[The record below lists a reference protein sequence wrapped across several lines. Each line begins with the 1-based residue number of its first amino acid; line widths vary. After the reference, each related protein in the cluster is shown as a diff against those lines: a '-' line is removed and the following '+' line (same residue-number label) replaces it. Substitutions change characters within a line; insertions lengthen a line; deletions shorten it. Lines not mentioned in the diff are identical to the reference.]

1 MKIGILQA
9 DSVLAQF
16 QEAHGSYPGMIEDV
30 LGRAAKSLGVSVS
43 FSTYDV
49 EHGQFPAHTDD
60 CSGYVITGSKM
71 SVYDDAP
78 WIQDLGAYVRK
89 LDEAKARTVGL
100 CFGHQ
105 LIAEFLGGKT
115 MSAEVGWGV
124 GIHLSRVVKPAWF
137 MDPQLPAFSLIVS
150 HKDQVVE
157 MPETAELHA
166 SSEFCP
172 NSMFTIGEHIL
183 AMQGHPEFNRDYSL
197 TLIQHRE
204 EILGPE
210 TFNRGVA
217 SLDGDLSR
225 DQVARWIVRFL
236 KGQG

>member
-16 QEAHGSYPGMIEDV
+16 QEAHGNYPGMIEDV

-49 EHGQFPAHTDD
+49 EHGQFPAHTDE

-71 SVYDDAP
+71 SVYDDTP
-78 WIQDLGAYVRK
+78 WIMELGAYVRK
-89 LDEAKARTVGL
+89 LDKVKAKTVGL

-115 MSAEVGWGV
+115 MCAEVGWGV
-124 GIHLSRVVKPAWF
+124 GIHLSEVVNPAWF
-137 MDPQLPAFSLIVS
+137 MDPQLRAYSLIVS
-150 HKDQVVE
+150 HRDQVVE
-157 MPETAELHA
+157 MPEAAELLA

-172 NSMFTIGEHIL
+172 NSMFTVGEHIL
-183 AMQGHPEFNRDYSL
+183 AMQGHPEFDQDYSL
-197 TLIQHRE
+197 ALIQYRE
-204 EILGPE
+204 EILGPD
-210 TFNRGVA
+210 TFNTGVA
-217 SLDGDLSR
+217 SLGGVLSR